1 MSRSVGQW
9 SEKEDNCPVELE
21 IRPMFSVGE
30 RSSLNESSLVK
41 YRDEICAV
49 YWINENQL
57 VLYRKCGPYTVNFND
72 PLLAIPTDADRLAHR
87 LMG

>member
-1 MSRSVGQW
+1 MLSV
-9 SEKEDNCPVELE
+9 E
-21 IRPMFSVGE
+21 E
-30 RSSLNESSLVK
+30 RNSLNESSLVK

-72 PLLAIPTDADRLAHR
+72 PLLANPTDADRLAHR
-87 LMG
+87 LMGY